1 VQFKTDRRDQFIQ
14 IPRHHLI
21 QFRRRFAPI
30 DIDRRTWAGA
40 AGVGCVRSPGLWRF
54 NPDGTGMT
62 LMPGLSNNGA
72 YENNKTA
79 ALWQGATGSLIYL
92 FSGPETGYDSFA
104 PFSLVHSDADGISN
118 RVVLR
123 PETFPVTDLSLWTP
137 DGSAVIIFQND
148 GTGYRF
154 VNLVLVPVDPTM
166 PVVTLLA
173 GARKLGWNPL
183 RWGP

>member
-30 DIDRRTWAGA
+30 DIDRRTWASA
-40 AGVGCVRSPGLWRF
+40 AGVGCVRSSGLWRF

-62 LMPGLSNNGA
+62 LMPGLSNNSA

-104 PFSLVHSDADGISN
+104 PFYLVRSDADGISN

-123 PETFPVTDLSLWTP
+123 PETFHITDWSLWASH
-137 DGSAVIIFQND
+137 GSAVIILQND
-148 GTGYRF
+148 GMGYRF
-154 VNLVLVPVDPTM
+154 VNFVLVPVDPTK

-173 GARKLGWNPL
+173 DASKLGWNPL